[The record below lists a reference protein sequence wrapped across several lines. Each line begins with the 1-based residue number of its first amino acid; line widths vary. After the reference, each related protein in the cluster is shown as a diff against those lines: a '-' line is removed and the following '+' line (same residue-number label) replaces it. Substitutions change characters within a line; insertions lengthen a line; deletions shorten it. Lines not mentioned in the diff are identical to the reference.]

1 MSGALERV
9 ELLIGSESVDKL
21 RKSTV
26 MVIGVGGVGSYA
38 AEALARSGVGRLILI
53 DHDVVA
59 LSNLNRQIHAT
70 FNRVGYSKTES
81 MMHRI
86 ATFNNECEVI
96 CVDKFFSLELEH
108 YFTEDIDYVIDAID
122 TVSAKLD
129 CIELCRKK
137 GIPCISSLGMANRFD
152 PSKVSQTTLDKTTY
166 DPLAKA
172 CRELAKKRN
181 IRYKIPV
188 VFSSEIPFK
197 QNVELNPDG
206 KTRKERI
213 PPASVIFVPAAS
225 GLLCAS
231 VVTRH
236 IIFGSNKKKH
246 KKQISEDE

>member
-9 ELLIGSESVDKL
+9 ELLVGADSVEKL

-26 MVIGVGGVGSYA
+26 MIIGVGGVGSYA

-59 LSNLNRQIHAT
+59 LSNLNRQLHAT
-70 FNRVGYSKTES
+70 YERVGSSKTES
-81 MMHRI
+81 MSKRI
-86 ATFNNECEVI
+86 ATYNEACTVI
-96 CVDKFFSLELEH
+96 CVDKFFSLDLEH
-108 YFTEDIDYVIDAID
+108 YFTDEIDYVIDAID

-129 CIELCRKK
+129 CIELCHKK
-137 GIPCISSLGMANRFD
+137 KIPCISSLGMANRFD
-152 PSKVSQTTLDKTTY
+152 PSKVSQTTLEKTTY

-188 VFSSEIPFK
+188 VFSSEIPYK

-213 PPASVIFVPAAS
+213 PPASMVFVPAAS

-231 VVTRH
+231 IVTRNLV
-236 IIFGSNKKKH
+236 FGSNKPNQKNKSSG
-246 KKQISEDE
+246 Q

>member
-1 MSGALERV
+1 MSDALERV
-9 ELLIGSESVDKL
+9 ELLVGAESVAKL
-21 RKSTV
+21 RKATV
-26 MVIGVGGVGSYA
+26 MIIGVGGVGSYA

-53 DHDVVA
+53 DHDVVG

-70 FNRVGYSKTES
+70 YSRVGSSKTES
-81 MMHRI
+81 MSQRI
-86 ATFNNECEVI
+86 STYSEACQVI
-96 CVDKFFSLELEH
+96 CVDKFFSLELED

-129 CIELCRKK
+129 CIELCHRK

-188 VFSSEIPFK
+188 VFSSEIPYK
-197 QNVELNPDG
+197 QNRELNPEG

-213 PPASVIFVPAAS
+213 PPASMVFVPAAS

-231 VVTRH
+231 IVTRSL
-236 IIFGSNKKKH
+236 IFDSNKTNQKNNLKL
-246 KKQISEDE
+246 K